1 MPITATILQAVVMW
15 VWHVPALFDRALA
28 SQGWHVA
35 QHLCFIASSLLF
47 WAAMIDTRRNS
58 YLLSAACLFVT
69 SLVEGAL
76 GALMALSV
84 SPWYSAYAAMAL
96 SGIGLDPTSDQQLA
110 GLIMWI
116 PGDSCT
122 AARRLACSITGSNRT
137 RKAVAFLRT
146 KTAAGLIGGAVIL
159 AATAGAAFD
168 FVSNR
173 DAMWSHAAAAT
184 GGDPHRG
191 EAMFIQYGCG
201 SCHGLKHVRKASG
214 TVGPPL
220 DGIAIRA
227 IIAGKLDNT
236 PAHLQT
242 WIRHPQR
249 ISPGTAMPDLQVGER
264 DARDISAFLY
274 TRAE

>member
-1 MPITATILQAVVMW
+1 
-15 VWHVPALFDRALA
+15 
-28 SQGWHVA
+28 
-35 QHLCFIASSLLF
+35 
-47 WAAMIDTRRNS
+47 
-58 YLLSAACLFVT
+58 
-69 SLVEGAL
+69 
-76 GALMALSV
+76 
-84 SPWYSAYAAMAL
+84 
-96 SGIGLDPTSDQQLA
+96 
-110 GLIMWI
+110 
-116 PGDSCT
+116 
-122 AARRLACSITGSNRT
+122 
-137 RKAVAFLRT
+137 VAFLRT